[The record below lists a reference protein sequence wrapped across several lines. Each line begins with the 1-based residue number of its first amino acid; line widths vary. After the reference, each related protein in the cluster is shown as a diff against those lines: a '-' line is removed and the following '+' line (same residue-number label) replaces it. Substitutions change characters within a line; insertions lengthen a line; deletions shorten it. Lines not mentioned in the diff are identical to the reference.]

1 MKSLV
6 HFTAIVFFAALAIHG
21 LPTDNTALV
30 SRQTNPLNPF
40 LSIITNLPPVNI
52 LVDGAAGG
60 LTNLEGLL
68 VPVVGGT
75 NQTDLKDGK
84 PCAQMT
90 IIFARGTTEPG
101 NMGVFAG
108 PQLVQ
113 AVKNAMPGTSINAQ
127 GVEYTAT
134 IQGYLAGGGLDGTTS
149 MSNFVNQ
156 ALETCPQ
163 TKIVMGGY
171 SQGGQVVHN
180 TAKSLSAD
188 AMAKVSS
195 VVIFGDPQ
203 SQTPVTGAESKTLVI
218 CHSDDNICSNG
229 DLILPAHLTYGFDSP
244 QAGQFVAKMANG
256 NGTTMG
262 RK

>member
-1 MKSLV
+1 M
-6 HFTAIVFFAALAIHG
+6 
-21 LPTDNTALV
+21 
-30 SRQTNPLNPF
+30 SRQSNPLNPF
-40 LSIITNLPPVNI
+40 LSIITNLPPTNL
-52 LVDGAAGG
+52 LVDGAAAG
-60 LTNLEGLL
+60 LTNIEGLL

-75 NQTDLKDGK
+75 TQSDLETNK

-113 AVKNAMPGTSINAQ
+113 AVQTAMPGTSINVQ
-127 GVEYTAT
+127 GVNYTAT
-134 IQGYLAGGGLDGTTS
+134 IQGYLAGGGTDGTTS
-149 MSNFVNQ
+149 MTNFVNQ
-156 ALETCPQ
+156 ALTTCPD
-163 TKIVMGGY
+163 TKVVMSGY

-180 TAKSLSAD
+180 TAK
-188 AMAKVSS
+188 AMGAATMARINS

-203 SQTPVTGAESKTLVI
+203 SQTPVTGAENKTLVI

-244 QAGQFVAKMANG
+244 QAGQYVAKMAG
-256 NGTTMG
+256 A
-262 RK
+262 